1 MQNWVVVDEKYLN
14 YLRNVE
20 PKIPY
25 SDYGEYKFKPFF
37 GELFEIGDL
46 VYITQVSH
54 PKERHY
60 TMNNAADFI
69 KLYDGTR
76 LLAVVNLNYMFPVP
90 RHILNKLE
98 YDSISNLRHFQSLD
112 EKNKYIALLKKE
124 LQEINKIDIENKSK
138 KVYEIK
144 KSFPDSVL
152 AKRCLNFEAL
162 EKAAK
167 DYE

>member
-14 YLRNVE
+14 YLRDIE

-25 SDYGEYKFKPFF
+25 SDYGENKFKPFF

-54 PKERHY
+54 PKERHH
-60 TMNNAADFI
+60 TMNNAVDFI
-69 KLYDGTR
+69 KLYDETR

-90 RHILNKLE
+90 KHTLNKLE

-112 EKNKYIALLKKE
+112 EKNKYIALLKRE
-124 LQEINKIDIENKSK
+124 LREINKIDIENKSK
-138 KVYEIK
+138 KVYGIK
-144 KSFPDSVL
+144 KSFPNSIL
-152 AKRCLNFEAL
+152 AKRCLDFEAL
-162 EKAAK
+162 EKAAMN
-167 DYE
+167 YE